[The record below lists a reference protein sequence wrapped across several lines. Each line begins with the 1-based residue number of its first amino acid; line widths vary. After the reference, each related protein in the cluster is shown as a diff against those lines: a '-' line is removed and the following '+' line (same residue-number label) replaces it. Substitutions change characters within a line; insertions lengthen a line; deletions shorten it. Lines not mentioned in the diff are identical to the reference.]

1 MEKYLKMSDLF
12 EGGVTANHGD
22 EYNGWSV
29 VETSCGLSIDES
41 GDGGF
46 EAMTADYVAHAINTH
61 DELVAMNKEL
71 LAVIERVIGSSE
83 KFDKVMGTSEW
94 ADGYKQCAIDTGEAL
109 RGILDAMKAKA
120 AS

>member
-1 MEKYLKMSDLF
+1 MVYCEQDMCESKLGRLMQAFRTDRPS
-12 EGGVTANHGD
+12 EWQMD
-22 EYNGWSV
+22 EFIGMA
-29 VETSCGLSIDES
+29 ED
-41 GDGGF
+41 
-46 EAMTADYVAHAINTH
+46 MHK
-61 DELVAMNKEL
+61 MNKEL

-109 RGILDAMKAKA
+109 RGILDAMKARA